1 MLESRIT
8 ELFPNEKNEILD
20 LFYWDRV
27 EKFYAFLLDKNEEG
41 GFFSKNDTPLVLD
54 RHIMESIY
62 HVYQIQKFKSVSRE
76 TNLCD
81 AGTGPGLPGFLF
93 HCLKSHLKVTLLDSQ
108 KRKLQHVENFSKEI
122 KSPKSLSFLYARM
135 EDVKKT
141 FDIVIMRSAIP
152 YPWSVEMCSQLVK
165 TGGTFIPFLGKK
177 NQHKEIEEEIL
188 HEFGFRLEKEIDL
201 PALQFLGERS
211 VKFLKKVESR
221 KDSFPRQ
228 WSVIQKEIRKIN
240 G

>member
-1 MLESRIT
+1 
-8 ELFPNEKNEILD
+8 
-20 LFYWDRV
+20 
-27 EKFYAFLLDKNEEG
+27 
-41 GFFSKNDTPLVLD
+41 
-54 RHIMESIY
+54 
-62 HVYQIQKFKSVSRE
+62 
-76 TNLCD
+76 
-81 AGTGPGLPGFLF
+81 
-93 HCLKSHLKVTLLDSQ
+93 LKSHLKVTLLDSQ
-108 KRKLQHVENFSKEI
+108 KRKLQHVEIFSKEI

-165 TGGTFIPFLGKK
+165 TGGSFIPFLGKK

-228 WSVIQKEIRKIN
+228 WSLIQKEIRKIN